1 MKYKI
6 EFTTFADSPED
17 LHMEITEAFPEAHGV
32 SVEAVG
38 GRKFLTF
45 DGGSLSVEP
54 VDRERGVGD
63 V

>member
-17 LHMEITEAFPEAHGV
+17 LRLEITEAFPEASGI

-38 GRKFLTF
+38 SRKFLTF

-54 VDRERGVGD
+54 VDRDRGLWD
-63 V
+63 D